1 MGQPLRGRPLGAKFR
16 DFGAVFESRGT
27 NFQPDKP
34 NLRTQKMDTSKLMPL
49 GIALAILY
57 GVSKFVPNQMVKAAA
72 FGAMGVIVAK
82 QIPYV
87 KEAL

>member
-1 MGQPLRGRPLGAKFR
+1 
-16 DFGAVFESRGT
+16 
-27 NFQPDKP
+27 
-34 NLRTQKMDTSKLMPL
+34 MDTSKLLPA
-49 GIALAILY
+49 GIALAILF
-57 GVSKFVPNQMVKAAA
+57 GVSRFVPNQMVKAAA